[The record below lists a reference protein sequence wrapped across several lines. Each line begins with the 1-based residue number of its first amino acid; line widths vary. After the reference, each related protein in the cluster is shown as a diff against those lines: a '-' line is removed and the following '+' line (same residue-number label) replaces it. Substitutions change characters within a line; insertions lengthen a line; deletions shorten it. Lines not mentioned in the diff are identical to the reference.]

1 MAIFHSTCVG
11 GALCQAHGHGAPR
24 KKGCPIGSGSDPT
37 RDLAA
42 YGKNRTQ
49 VSEFLVSGTQ
59 ACKARLHSVSATSLP
74 QVTGNPTEGRAG
86 SYHTHPLAACCQKS
100 RPSSAEPT
108 SGTRRRQWAGSS
120 GSLLG
125 LSQTSV
131 GPAGLGTEVAGSGCP
146 PVCIWSSQLL
156 RWRSM
161 GGGWGYS
168 FRPRLVL
175 RRQGLFYCLCCPLVD
190 VWRHTELCVCP
201 ICMDCQ
207 RSPTRKGDYWIFER
221 LTRET
226 GSQAFR
232 FRSA

>member
-1 MAIFHSTCVG
+1 MAIFPSTCVG

-42 YGKNRTQ
+42 DGKNRTQ

-131 GPAGLGTEVAGSGCP
+131 GPAGLGTEVA
-146 PVCIWSSQLL
+146 L
-156 RWRSM
+156 RWATRAS
-161 GGGWGYS
+161 
-168 FRPRLVL
+168 
-175 RRQGLFYCLCCPLVD
+175 CPLSVSL
-190 VWRHTELCVCP
+190 RPQAC
-201 ICMDCQ
+201 
-207 RSPTRKGDYWIFER
+207 RSIGRPLSEAQGH
-221 LTRET
+221 LL
-226 GSQAFR
+226 AP
-232 FRSA
+232 

>member
-1 MAIFHSTCVG
+1 MAIFPSTCVG

-100 RPSSAEPT
+100 RPRQSQPQGPGGG
-108 SGTRRRQWAGSS
+108 SGQAAQGHCWVSVRHQWGQQ
-120 GSLLG
+120 GWGQRWLLG
-125 LSQTSV
+125 
-131 GPAGLGTEVAGSGCP
+131 GPPG
-146 PVCIWSSQLL
+146 
-156 RWRSM
+156 
-161 GGGWGYS
+161 
-168 FRPRLVL
+168 
-175 RRQGLFYCLCCPLVD
+175 PLA
-190 VWRHTELCVCP
+190 P
-201 ICMDCQ
+201 
-207 RSPTRKGDYWIFER
+207 
-221 LTRET
+221 
-226 GSQAFR
+226 
-232 FRSA
+232 